1 VTTGSSA
8 WHNPAV
14 AAAYGVH
21 TPSGAALLDGAV
33 TQQAAMIAYIDD
45 FWFMLF
51 LTVFVTPLLLLIRPP
66 RRGAIVAD
74 PQAVM
79 D

>member
-1 VTTGSSA
+1 MCVLR
-8 WHNPAV
+8 
-14 AAAYGVH
+14 AA
-21 TPSGAALLDGAV
+21 PRCSMRAV

-51 LTVFVTPLLLLIRPP
+51 LTLLVTPLLLLIRRAKS
-66 RRGAIVAD
+66 RRGSGLAA
-74 PQAVM
+74 QAAM